1 MTTTTGS
8 EILLLDS
15 SGWLEYV
22 TDDVNA
28 AQFAHYVEGDYLIV
42 VPSIVLYEVH
52 KKVLQG
58 RGKAEADRVA
68 SQLMQRLILPLGEDL
83 ALMAAKVSVEFRLAM
98 ADAIVYA
105 TALAHQALVITGDVD
120 FQGLPGAV
128 VIA

>member
-28 AQFAHYVEGDYLIV
+28 ALFAPYIEGDSLIV

-58 RGKAEADRVA
+58 RGKTEAERVA
-68 SQLMQRLILPLGEDL
+68 SQLMQRLILPLGEEL

>member
-8 EILLLDS
+8 EVLLLDS

-28 AQFAHYVEGDYLIV
+28 ALFAPYIEGDFLIV

-58 RGKAEADRVA
+58 RGKAEAERVA

-120 FQGLPGAV
+120 FRGLPGAV

>member
-28 AQFAHYVEGDYLIV
+28 ALFAPYIEGDFLIV

-58 RGKAEADRVA
+58 RGKTEAERVA
-68 SQLMQRLILPLGEDL
+68 SQLMQRLILPLGEEL

>member
-1 MTTTTGS
+1 VTTTTGS

-28 AQFAHYVEGDYLIV
+28 ALFAPYIEGDFLIV

-58 RGKAEADRVA
+58 RGKTEAERVA
-68 SQLMQRLILPLGEDL
+68 SQLMQRLILPLGEEL